1 MVPGAPALREIW
13 ILQNY
18 VLKNA
23 QSKPAGYSIHC
34 LDSKMREQFSQ
45 YVPSHDNAIM
55 FAKSEDEEFIIAEK
69 SKIKTIAVRE
79 RRELKITK

>member
-1 MVPGAPALREIW
+1 
-13 ILQNY
+13 
-18 VLKNA
+18 
-23 QSKPAGYSIHC
+23 
-34 LDSKMREQFSQ
+34 MREQFSQ

>member
-1 MVPGAPALREIW
+1 M
-13 ILQNY
+13 
-18 VLKNA
+18 
-23 QSKPAGYSIHC
+23 
-34 LDSKMREQFSQ
+34 
-45 YVPSHDNAIM
+45 PSHDNAIM